1 MSRSRRHRSS
11 AEPDAQA
18 LTAKQ
23 AAAEELRSEK
33 SLLDKKESD
42 GAAELAN
49 AKAEL
54 AGHDAATADSR
65 AQLEAAEK
73 EEKALT
79 AKIEGAQ
86 AVVVAAGTREDELV
100 AEEREARAKYDE
112 GKASASS
119 QSAKSVLLNG
129 LMAAKRDGKIPGIIG
144 RLGSLGTIAP
154 EYDVAISTACG
165 ALDNIVVADTPSAQA
180 CVALLRE
187 KQLGVATFLILDKQV
202 AQWGTKMKEG
212 FNCPKGASRL
222 FDLVECSDDAHR
234 AAFCTA

>member
-1 MSRSRRHRSS
+1 MSC
-11 AEPDAQA
+11 
-18 LTAKQ
+18 
-23 AAAEELRSEK
+23 
-33 SLLDKKESD
+33 
-42 GAAELAN
+42 
-49 AKAEL
+49 
-54 AGHDAATADSR
+54 
-65 AQLEAAEK
+65 
-73 EEKALT
+73 
-79 AKIEGAQ
+79 
-86 AVVVAAGTREDELV
+86 

-165 ALDNIVVADTPSAQA
+165 ALDNIVVADTLSAQA

-234 AAFCTA
+234 AAFGSALRDTLVTADKAKANSIAFGGSVRHRVDDGRRGHQHLWHDGGGRQAAGGSDGAVGR